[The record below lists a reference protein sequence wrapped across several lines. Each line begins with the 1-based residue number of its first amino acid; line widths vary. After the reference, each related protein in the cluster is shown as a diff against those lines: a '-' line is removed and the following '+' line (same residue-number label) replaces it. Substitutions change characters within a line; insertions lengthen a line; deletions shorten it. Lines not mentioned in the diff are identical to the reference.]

1 MKKYWN
7 WTTARATTR
16 ERERSFCY
24 GYRTEYFILEGYIS
38 LVTIYFYTCMYKY
51 FLSFKNVE

>member
-38 LVTIYFYTCMYKY
+38 LVTIYFYTSMYKY
-51 FLSFKNVE
+51 FLSY